1 MAANL
6 HISISAETITKFGA
20 LNYSN
25 SLFTS
30 TIVTV
35 LMVAFFV
42 AINRSLTNKKGP
54 KGLQNLA
61 EFIIEGF
68 YNMVQG
74 VTGDHKKTRFFLPY
88 FTSFFLFILFNNW
101 FGLLPGVGTVGFK
114 ETSTGT
120 EHAVLLESELKVP
133 VSEVQ
138 ASETVTLE
146 EVDTHENSEEI
157 MVAEEHPVET
167 AAADHAEET
176 AGEHS
181 VFVPYFR
188 AGTADLNTTLAL
200 GLFSQVMAQIIG
212 IKYLGLS
219 YFKKFFNFKNPI
231 MGFVGTLEL
240 ISEFSKVLSYTFRLF
255 GNIFAGEVLL
265 VVMSSL
271 IPLVVPMPFYG
282 LEIFVGLIQALVFS
296 LLSVVFFNI
305 ATIGHDEH

>member
-42 AINRSLTNKKGP
+42 AINRSLTSKKGP

-74 VTGDHKKTRFFLPY
+74 VTGDHKKTRFFMP
-88 FTSFFLFILFNNW
+88 FFMSFFFFVLFNNW
-101 FGLLPGVGTVGFK
+101 FGLLSGVGTVGFK
-114 ETSTGT
+114 ETSSGT

-133 VSEVQ
+133 VSEVH
-138 ASETVTLE
+138 ASEAVLLE
-146 EVDTHENSEEI
+146 ETGEEAGIVEEN
-157 MVAEEHPVET
+157 AEEVTEKTP
-167 AAADHAEET
+167 EEK
-176 AGEHS
+176 S
-181 VFVPYFR
+181 VFVPYLR

-200 GLFSQVMAQIIG
+200 GLFSQVMAQIVG
-212 IKYLGLS
+212 VKYLGFS
-219 YFKKFFNFKNPI
+219 YFKKFFNFKDPI
-231 MGFVGTLEL
+231 MMFVGILEL
-240 ISEFSKVLSYTFRLF
+240 VSEFSKVLSYAFRLF

-265 VVMSSL
+265 VVMSAL
-271 IPLVVPMPFYG
+271 IPVVVPMPFYG
-282 LEIFVGLIQALVFS
+282 LEIFVGFIQALVFS
-296 LLSVVFFNI
+296 LLSLVFFNI
-305 ATIGHDEH
+305 ATLSHDEH

>member
-42 AINRSLTNKKGP
+42 AINRSLTSKKGP

-74 VTGDHKKTRFFLPY
+74 VTGDHKKTRFFMP
-88 FTSFFLFILFNNW
+88 FFMSFFFFVLFNNW

-114 ETSTGT
+114 ETSSGT

-133 VSEVQ
+133 VSEVH
-138 ASETVTLE
+138 ASEAVLLE
-146 EVDTHENSEEI
+146 ETGEETGIVEEN
-157 MVAEEHPVET
+157 AEEVTEKTP
-167 AAADHAEET
+167 EEK
-176 AGEHS
+176 S
-181 VFVPYFR
+181 VFVPYLR

-212 IKYLGLS
+212 VKYLGLS
-219 YFKKFFNFKNPI
+219 YFKKFFNFKDPI
-231 MGFVGTLEL
+231 MFFVGILEL
-240 ISEFSKVLSYTFRLF
+240 VSEFSKVLSYAFRLF

-265 VVMSSL
+265 VVIGAL

-282 LEIFVGLIQALVFS
+282 LEIFVGFIQALVFS
-296 LLSVVFFNI
+296 LLSLVFFNV
-305 ATIGHDEH
+305 ATISHDDH

>member
-42 AINRSLTNKKGP
+42 AINRSLTSKKGP
-54 KGLQNLA
+54 RGLQNLA

-74 VTGDHKKTRFFLPY
+74 VTGDHKKTRFFMP
-88 FTSFFLFILFNNW
+88 FFMSFFFFVLFNNW

-114 ETSTGT
+114 ETSSGT

-133 VSEVQ
+133 VSEVH
-138 ASETVTLE
+138 ASEAVLLE
-146 EVDTHENSEEI
+146 ETGEEAGVVEENAEE
-157 MVAEEHPVET
+157 VAEKTP
-167 AAADHAEET
+167 EEK
-176 AGEHS
+176 S
-181 VFVPYFR
+181 VFVPYLR

-200 GLFSQVMAQIIG
+200 GLFSQVMAQIVG
-212 IKYLGLS
+212 VKYLGFS
-219 YFKKFFNFKNPI
+219 YFKKFFNFKDPI
-231 MGFVGTLEL
+231 MMFVGVLEL
-240 ISEFSKVLSYTFRLF
+240 VSEFSKVLSYAFRLF

-265 VVMSSL
+265 VVMSAL
-271 IPLVVPMPFYG
+271 IPVIVPMPFYG
-282 LEIFVGLIQALVFS
+282 LEIFVGFIQALVFS
-296 LLSVVFFNI
+296 LLSLVFFNI
-305 ATIGHDEH
+305 ATLSHDEH